1 MSEQQL
7 IKEILSGNTNAFKIL
22 VDRHQGMVFRTA
34 MGFVHS
40 KEDAEDITQEVFI
53 QAFRSLS
60 AFQEKSEFS
69 TWLYRI
75 TVIRLSILSTEINY
89 ADC

>member
-7 IKEILSGNTNAFKIL
+7 INEILSGNTSSFKIL
-22 VDRHQGMVFRTA
+22 VDRHQGMGFSTA

-53 QAFRSLS
+53 HAFRSLTTCQKKIGVFNM
-60 AFQEKSEFS
+60 A
-69 TWLYRI
+69 L
-75 TVIRLSILSTEINY
+75 
-89 ADC
+89 

>member
-7 IKEILSGNTNAFKIL
+7 IKEILSGDTSAFKIL

-40 KEDAEDITQEVFI
+40 KEDAEDITQECLFRLFVPCRLFRKNRNFRHGFI
-53 QAFRSLS
+53 ELQ
-60 AFQEKSEFS
+60 
-69 TWLYRI
+69 
-75 TVIRLSILSTEINY
+75 
-89 ADC
+89 